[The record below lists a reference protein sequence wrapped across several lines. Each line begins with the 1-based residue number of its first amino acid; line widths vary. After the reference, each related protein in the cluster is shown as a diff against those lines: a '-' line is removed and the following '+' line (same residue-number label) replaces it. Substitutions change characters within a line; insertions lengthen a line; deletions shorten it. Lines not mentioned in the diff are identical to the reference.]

1 MSLTEAA
8 KGAATDRREEK
19 RCGGDQRGGDGP
31 KVASSNIMPRFPLF
45 SIPFVVPAA

>member
-1 MSLTEAA
+1 MSLTDAA

-31 KVASSNIMPRFPLF
+31 KVASLNITPRFPLF
-45 SIPFVVPAA
+45 SIPFIVPAA